1 MPTGCDAPAGSPSP
15 PVRPAH
21 RIFFALFPDGE
32 TRRGVVEL
40 RAALQSRLVL
50 PARGAAA
57 ERLHVTLVHVGDFVE
72 RPEAVIERAAQAA
85 AGLAEGPIHLRF
97 DRVSS
102 FRGRPG
108 HRPCIL
114 LGDEAAMAAVVAFQR
129 RLQDALR
136 AQGLD
141 PKGHAVF
148 TPHLTLLYA
157 DTPVAEQPAGPI
169 EWTARGFALID
180 SLIGQGRYETLGSW
194 PLEPDAG

>member
-1 MPTGCDAPAGSPSP
+1 MPNGSDMPAGSPGP
-15 PVRPAH
+15 PARPAH
-21 RIFFALFPDGE
+21 RLFFALFPDGE
-32 TRRGVVEL
+32 ARSRVIEL
-40 RAALQSRLVL
+40 RAALQSRLAL
-50 PARGAAA
+50 AERGAAA

-72 RPEAVIERAAQAA
+72 RPDEVITRAACAA
-85 AGLAEGPIHLRF
+85 AELAEGPIKLRF

-114 LGDEAAMAAVVAFQR
+114 LGDETAMAAVVAFQR
-129 RLQDALR
+129 RLQEALQ

-157 DTPVAEQPAGPI
+157 DTTVAEQPAGPI
-169 EWTARGFALID
+169 EWTARDFALID
-180 SLIGQGRYETLGSW
+180 SLIGQGRYEAVGHW
-194 PLEPDAG
+194 PLESAAG